1 MITSPSEGV
10 VMRTFMRHLIGFCDW
25 KNADRRVSAKITVKK
40 YLSFFMLRLYFC
52 KDSSNKSNYGTFY
65 IFYLFTMTGGAL
77 NSKKIVTFACIY

>member
-1 MITSPSEGV
+1 
-10 VMRTFMRHLIGFCDW
+10 
-25 KNADRRVSAKITVKK
+25 
-40 YLSFFMLRLYFC
+40 MLRLYFC